1 MFLQHDFIK
10 LNLSIYLV
18 LSMPYDHLSQQPR
31 LAHELLIALGNYGGD
46 FVRVQ
51 QTLANAV
58 SCAGVGLHSGQPVN
72 LMLRPA
78 PPDTGVVFVNRNGKN
93 GASLAASVEHLVPTE
108 LCTAISGNGFQ
119 VKTIEHILAAL
130 AGLDIDNVYV
140 EVDAGEAPVM
150 DGSAAH
156 FVRLIRS
163 AGILRQSRRQ
173 PYLKITRP
181 LEVVDGARRVR
192 IEPSSTTKIT
202 YSIHYNHPLIQ
213 TQTYFY
219 EHSVHAFERE
229 IADARTFGF
238 LQEVEALWARGLGQ
252 GGSLDNT
259 IILSQDGILNESG
272 LRFVNEFVRHKV
284 LDLIGDF
291 SLLGVPFI
299 GHLIAERSGHS
310 MHTRLVQQILNHPDS
325 WVLLN
330 TDQPVPASEPRSA
343 MAAPRSASLVA
354 LQAS

>member
-1 MFLQHDFIK
+1 M
-10 LNLSIYLV
+10 
-18 LSMPYDHLSQQPR
+18 
-31 LAHELLIALGNYGGD
+31 
-46 FVRVQ
+46 RVQ

-58 SCAGVGLHSGQPVN
+58 SCSGVGLHSGLPVT
-72 LMLRPA
+72 LTLRPA
-78 PPDTGVVFVNRNGKN
+78 PADTGVVFVNRSGKG
-93 GASLAASVEHLVPTE
+93 GASLAASVEHLVVTE

-130 AGLDIDNVYV
+130 TGLDIDNVYV
-140 EVDAGEAPVM
+140 EVDAAEAPVM
-150 DGSAAH
+150 DGSAGH

-163 AGILRQSRRQ
+163 AGIAPQSQRQ

-181 LEVVDGARRVR
+181 LEVVDGNRRVR

-213 TQTYFY
+213 TQTYAY

-238 LQEVEALWARGLGQ
+238 MQEVEALWSRGLGK

-272 LRFVNEFVRHKV
+272 LRFTNEFVRHKI

-299 GHLIAERSGHS
+299 GHVIAERSGHAI
-310 MHTRLVQQILNHPDS
+310 HTRLVQQILNHPDS

-330 TDQPVPASEPRSA
+330 AEEPVAASEPRSA
-343 MAAPRSASLVA
+343 MAAPRFASLVA

>member
-1 MFLQHDFIK
+1 
-10 LNLSIYLV
+10 
-18 LSMPYDHLSQQPR
+18 
-31 LAHELLIALGNYGGD
+31 
-46 FVRVQ
+46 VRVQ

-58 SCAGVGLHSGQPVN
+58 SCSGVGLHSGQPVT
-72 LMLRPA
+72 LTLRPA
-78 PPDTGVVFVNRNGKN
+78 PADTGVVFVNRSGKG
-93 GASLAASVEHLVPTE
+93 GASLAASVEHLVATE

-130 AGLDIDNVYV
+130 SGLDIDNVYV
-140 EVDAGEAPVM
+140 EVDAAEAPVM
-150 DGSAAH
+150 DGSAGH

-163 AGILRQSRRQ
+163 AGIAPQSQRQ

-181 LEVVDGARRVR
+181 LEVIDGTRRVR
-192 IEPSSTTKIT
+192 IEPSATTKIT

-213 TQTYFY
+213 TQTYAY

-238 LQEVEALWARGLGQ
+238 MQEVEALWARGLGK

-272 LRFVNEFVRHKV
+272 LRFTNEFVRHKI

-299 GHLIAERSGHS
+299 GHVIAERSGHAI
-310 MHTRLVQQILNHPDS
+310 HTRLVQQILNHPDS

-330 TDQPVPASEPRSA
+330 AEEPIAASEPRSA
-343 MAAPRSASLVA
+343 IAAPRFASLVA

>member
-1 MFLQHDFIK
+1 M
-10 LNLSIYLV
+10 
-18 LSMPYDHLSQQPR
+18 R
-31 LAHELLIALGNYGGD
+31 A
-46 FVRVQ
+46 Q
-51 QTLANAV
+51 QTLENAV
-58 SCAGVGLHSGQPVN
+58 SCTGVGLHSGQPVT
-72 LMLRPA
+72 LTLKPA
-78 PPDTGVVFVNRNGKN
+78 QANTGVVFVNRNGKN
-93 GASLAASVEHLVPTE
+93 GASLAASIKHVVPTE

-130 AGLDIDNVYV
+130 AGLDIDNAYV
-140 EVDAGEAPVM
+140 ELDAGEAPAM
-150 DGSAAH
+150 DGSSAH

-163 AGILRQSRRQ
+163 AGIVSQNRRQ

-181 LEVVDGARRVR
+181 LEVVDGARRAR
-192 IEPSSTTKIT
+192 IEPSSTTTIT

-219 EHSVHAFERE
+219 EHSAHAFERE

-252 GGSLDNT
+252 GGNLDNT
-259 IILSQDGILNESG
+259 IVLSQDGILNESG
-272 LRFVNEFVRHKV
+272 LRFANEFVRHKI

-299 GHLIAERSGHS
+299 GHLIADRSGHAT
-310 MHTRLVQQILNHPDS
+310 HTALVQQILSRPDS
-325 WVLLN
+325 WVLLDGDEKVA
-330 TDQPVPASEPRSA
+330 TSKPHSIK
-343 MAAPRSASLVA
+343 AAPATRLASLVA

>member
-1 MFLQHDFIK
+1 
-10 LNLSIYLV
+10 
-18 LSMPYDHLSQQPR
+18 
-31 LAHELLIALGNYGGD
+31 
-46 FVRVQ
+46 
-51 QTLANAV
+51 
-58 SCAGVGLHSGQPVN
+58 
-72 LMLRPA
+72 
-78 PPDTGVVFVNRNGKN
+78 
-93 GASLAASVEHLVPTE
+93 VEHVVPTE
-108 LCTAISGNGFQ
+108 LCTAISGKGFQ

-140 EVDAGEAPVM
+140 EVDAAEAPAM

-163 AGILRQSRRQ
+163 AGIVPQNRRQ

-219 EHSVHAFERE
+219 EHSAHAFERE

-252 GGSLDNT
+252 GGNLDNT
-259 IILSQDGILNESG
+259 IVLSQDGILNESG
-272 LRFVNEFVRHKV
+272 LRFADEFVRHKI

-291 SLLGVPFI
+291 SLLGVPVI
-299 GHLIAERSGHS
+299 GHLIAERSGHAI
-310 MHTRLVQQILNHPDS
+310 HTRLVQQILNHPDS

-330 TDQPVPASEPRSA
+330 ADETVAASEPRSA
-343 MAAPRSASLVA
+343 KAAPRSASLVA
-354 LQAS
+354 LQVS

>member
-1 MFLQHDFIK
+1 V
-10 LNLSIYLV
+10 N
-18 LSMPYDHLSQQPR
+18 
-31 LAHELLIALGNYGGD
+31 
-46 FVRVQ
+46 VRAQ

-58 SCAGVGLHSGQPVN
+58 SCAGIGLHSGQPVT
-72 LMLRPA
+72 LTLKPA
-78 PPDTGVVFVNRNGKN
+78 PTNTGVVFINRNGKD
-93 GASLAASVEHLVPTE
+93 GAFLAASVEHLVPTE

-163 AGILRQSRRQ
+163 AGIVTQSRRQ

-181 LEVVDGARRVR
+181 LEVVDGDRRVR
-192 IEPSSTTKIT
+192 IEPSSTTKVT

-219 EHSVHAFERE
+219 EHSAHAFERE

-252 GGSLDNT
+252 GGNLDNT
-259 IILSQDGILNESG
+259 IVLSQDGILNESG
-272 LRFVNEFVRHKV
+272 LRFADEFVRHKI

-299 GHLIAERSGHS
+299 GHLIAERSGHAI
-310 MHTRLVQQILNHPDS
+310 HTRLVQQILNHPDS

-330 TDQPVPASEPRSA
+330 ADETVAASESRSA
-343 MAAPRSASLVA
+343 KAAPRSASRVA
-354 LQAS
+354 LQVS

>member
-1 MFLQHDFIK
+1 
-10 LNLSIYLV
+10 
-18 LSMPYDHLSQQPR
+18 
-31 LAHELLIALGNYGGD
+31 
-46 FVRVQ
+46 VRAQ

-58 SCAGVGLHSGQPVN
+58 SCAGIGLHSGQPVT
-72 LMLRPA
+72 LTLKPA
-78 PPDTGVVFVNRNGKN
+78 PTNTGIVFINRNGKD

-163 AGILRQSRRQ
+163 AGIVTQSRRQ

-192 IEPSSTTKIT
+192 IEPSSTAKIT
-202 YSIHYNHPLIQ
+202 YSIYYNHPLIQ

-219 EHSVHAFERE
+219 EHSAYAFERE

-252 GGSLDNT
+252 GGNLDNT
-259 IILSQDGILNESG
+259 IVLSQDGILNESG
-272 LRFVNEFVRHKV
+272 LRFADEFVRHKI

-299 GHLIAERSGHS
+299 GHLIAERSGHAI
-310 MHTRLVQQILNHPDS
+310 HTRLVQQILNHPDS

-330 TDQPVPASEPRSA
+330 ADETVAASEPRA
-343 MAAPRSASLVA
+343 VKAAPRSASLVA
-354 LQAS
+354 LQVS

>member
-1 MFLQHDFIK
+1 
-10 LNLSIYLV
+10 
-18 LSMPYDHLSQQPR
+18 
-31 LAHELLIALGNYGGD
+31 
-46 FVRVQ
+46 
-51 QTLANAV
+51 
-58 SCAGVGLHSGQPVN
+58 
-72 LMLRPA
+72 
-78 PPDTGVVFVNRNGKN
+78 VVFVNRNGKD
-93 GASLAASVEHLVPTE
+93 GASLAASIEHLVPTE

-163 AGILRQSRRQ
+163 AGIVAQNRRQ

-181 LEVVDGARRVR
+181 LEVMDGARRVR

-213 TQTYFY
+213 TQTYLY

-272 LRFVNEFVRHKV
+272 LRFANEFVRHKI

-299 GHLIAERSGHS
+299 GHLMAERSGHA

-330 TDQPVPASEPRSA
+330 GDDTVTVLEPRPV

>member
-1 MFLQHDFIK
+1 
-10 LNLSIYLV
+10 
-18 LSMPYDHLSQQPR
+18 
-31 LAHELLIALGNYGGD
+31 
-46 FVRVQ
+46 VRVQ

-58 SCAGVGLHSGQPVN
+58 SCAGVGLHSGQPVT
-72 LMLRPA
+72 LTLRPA
-78 PPDTGVVFVNRNGKN
+78 PTNRGIVFVNRNGKD
-93 GASLAASVEHLVPTE
+93 GASLAACIRHVVPTE

-119 VKTIEHILAAL
+119 VKTIEHVLAAL
-130 AGLDIDNVYV
+130 VGLDIDNAYV
-140 EVDAGEAPVM
+140 ELDAGESPAM

-163 AGILRQSRRQ
+163 AGIVPQSKRQ
-173 PYLKITRP
+173 PYLKIMRP
-181 LEVVDGARRVR
+181 LEVMDGTRRIR

-202 YSIHYNHPLIQ
+202 YSIQYNHPMIQ

-219 EHSVHAFERE
+219 EHSARAFERE

-252 GGSLDNT
+252 GGNLDNT
-259 IILSQDGILNESG
+259 IVLSQDGILNESG
-272 LRFVNEFVRHKV
+272 LRFANEFVRHKI

-299 GHLIAERSGHS
+299 GHLIAERSGHAI
-310 MHTRLVQQILNHPDS
+310 HTRLVQQILNHPDS

-330 TDQPVPASEPRSA
+330 ADETVAASESRSP
-343 MAAPRSASLVA
+343 MAAPQFASLVA

>member
-31 LAHELLIALGNYGGD
+31 LAHELLIALGKYGGD

-58 SCAGVGLHSGQPVN
+58 SCAGFGLHSGQPVN

-163 AGILRQSRRQ
+163 AGILPQSRRQ

-202 YSIHYNHPLIQ
+202 YSIHYSHPLIQ

-272 LRFVNEFVRHKV
+272 LRFANEFVRHKI

-330 TDQPVPASEPRSA
+330 TDQTVPVSEPRSA

>member
-1 MFLQHDFIK
+1 M
-10 LNLSIYLV
+10 
-18 LSMPYDHLSQQPR
+18 
-31 LAHELLIALGNYGGD
+31 
-46 FVRVQ
+46 RVQ

-58 SCAGVGLHSGQPVN
+58 SCSGVGLHSGQPVT
-72 LMLRPA
+72 LTLRPA
-78 PPDTGVVFVNRNGKN
+78 PADTGVVFVNRSGKG
-93 GASLAASVEHLVPTE
+93 GASLAASVEHLVATE

-119 VKTIEHILAAL
+119 VRTIEHVLAAL
-130 AGLDIDNVYV
+130 TGLDIDNVYV
-140 EVDAGEAPVM
+140 EVDASEAPVM
-150 DGSAAH
+150 DGSAGH

-163 AGILRQSRRQ
+163 AGTAPQSRRQ

-181 LEVVDGARRVR
+181 LEVVDGTRRVR
-192 IEPSSTTKIT
+192 IEPSSTTKVT

-213 TQTYFY
+213 TQTYAY

-238 LQEVEALWARGLGQ
+238 LQEVEALWARGLGK

-259 IILSQDGILNESG
+259 IILSQDGVLNESG
-272 LRFVNEFVRHKV
+272 LRFANEFVRHKV

-291 SLLGVPFI
+291 SLLGLPFI
-299 GHLIAERSGHS
+299 GHVIAERSGHA

-330 TDQPVPASEPRSA
+330 ADEPVTVSEPRSA
-343 MAAPRSASLVA
+343 MAAPRFASLVA
-354 LQAS
+354 LQAT

>member
-1 MFLQHDFIK
+1 M
-10 LNLSIYLV
+10 
-18 LSMPYDHLSQQPR
+18 R
-31 LAHELLIALGNYGGD
+31 A
-46 FVRVQ
+46 Q

-58 SCAGVGLHSGQPVN
+58 SCTGVGLHSGQPVT
-72 LMLRPA
+72 LTLKPA
-78 PPDTGVVFVNRNGKN
+78 QANTGVVFVNRNGKN
-93 GASLAASVEHLVPTE
+93 GASLAASIEHVVSTE

-130 AGLDIDNVYV
+130 AGLDIDNAYV
-140 EVDAGEAPVM
+140 ELDASEAPAM
-150 DGSAAH
+150 DGSSAH

-163 AGILRQSRRQ
+163 AGVVSQTRRQ

-181 LEVVDGARRVR
+181 LEVVDGSRRVR

-219 EHSVHAFERE
+219 EHSAHAFERE

-252 GGSLDNT
+252 GGNLDNT
-259 IILSQDGILNESG
+259 IVLSQDGILNESG
-272 LRFVNEFVRHKV
+272 LRFANEFVRHKI

-299 GHLIAERSGHS
+299 GHLIADRSGHAI
-310 MHTRLVQQILNHPDS
+310 HTALVQQILSHPDS
-325 WVLLN
+325 WVLLDGDEKVD
-330 TDQPVPASEPRSA
+330 TSKPRSA
-343 MAAPRSASLVA
+343 KVTPAPRIASLVA

>member
-1 MFLQHDFIK
+1 
-10 LNLSIYLV
+10 
-18 LSMPYDHLSQQPR
+18 
-31 LAHELLIALGNYGGD
+31 
-46 FVRVQ
+46 VRAQ

-58 SCAGVGLHSGQPVN
+58 SCVGVGLHSGQPVT
-72 LMLRPA
+72 LTLRPA
-78 PPDTGVVFVNRNGKN
+78 PPNTGVVFVNRNGHA
-93 GASLAASVEHLVPTE
+93 GASIAASVEHLVPTE

-140 EVDAGEAPVM
+140 EVDAGEIPVM
-150 DGSAAH
+150 DGSAAP

-163 AGILRQSRRQ
+163 AGIVPQSRRQ

-192 IEPSSTTKIT
+192 IEPSSTIKIT

-213 TQTYFY
+213 TQTYAY
-219 EHSVHAFERE
+219 EHSAHAFERE

-252 GGSLDNT
+252 GGNLDNT
-259 IILSQDGILNESG
+259 IVLSQDGILNESG
-272 LRFVNEFVRHKV
+272 LRFANEFVRHKI

-299 GHLIAERSGHS
+299 GHLIAERSGHAV
-310 MHTRLVQQILNHPDS
+310 HTRLVQQILTHPDS

-330 TDQPVPASEPRSA
+330 ADETVAASELRSA
-343 MAAPRSASLVA
+343 KAASRSASLVA

>member
-1 MFLQHDFIK
+1 M
-10 LNLSIYLV
+10 S
-18 LSMPYDHLSQQPR
+18 
-31 LAHELLIALGNYGGD
+31 
-46 FVRVQ
+46 
-51 QTLANAV
+51 
-58 SCAGVGLHSGQPVN
+58 
-72 LMLRPA
+72 
-78 PPDTGVVFVNRNGKN
+78 
-93 GASLAASVEHLVPTE
+93 TE

-130 AGLDIDNVYV
+130 AGLDIDNAYV
-140 EVDAGEAPVM
+140 ELDASEAPAM
-150 DGSAAH
+150 DGSSAH

-163 AGILRQSRRQ
+163 AGVVSQTRRQ

-181 LEVVDGARRVR
+181 LEVVDGSRRVR

-219 EHSVHAFERE
+219 EHSAHAFERE

-252 GGSLDNT
+252 GGNLDNT
-259 IILSQDGILNESG
+259 IVLSQDGILNESG
-272 LRFVNEFVRHKV
+272 LRFANEFVRHKI

-299 GHLIAERSGHS
+299 GHLIADRSGHAI
-310 MHTRLVQQILNHPDS
+310 HTALVQQILSHPDS
-325 WVLLN
+325 WVLLDGN
-330 TDQPVPASEPRSA
+330 EKVDTSKPRSA
-343 MAAPRSASLVA
+343 KVAPAPRIASLVA

>member
-1 MFLQHDFIK
+1 M
-10 LNLSIYLV
+10 
-18 LSMPYDHLSQQPR
+18 R
-31 LAHELLIALGNYGGD
+31 A
-46 FVRVQ
+46 Q

-58 SCAGVGLHSGQPVN
+58 SCAGIGLHSGQSVT
-72 LMLRPA
+72 LTLRPA
-78 PPDTGVVFVNRNGKN
+78 APNTCVVFVNRNGKD
-93 GASLAASVEHLVPTE
+93 GASLTASIEHLVPTE

-119 VKTIEHILAAL
+119 VKTIEHVLAAL

-140 EVDAGEAPVM
+140 ELDAGEAPVM

-163 AGILRQSRRQ
+163 AGIVPQSRRQ

-181 LEVVDGARRVR
+181 LEVVDGTRRVR
-192 IEPSSTTKIT
+192 IEPSSTAKIT

-213 TQTYFY
+213 TQTYVY
-219 EHSVHAFERE
+219 EHSAHAFESE

-252 GGSLDNT
+252 GGNLDNT
-259 IILSQDGILNESG
+259 IVLSQDGILNESG
-272 LRFVNEFVRHKV
+272 LRFVNEFVRHKI

-310 MHTRLVQQILNHPDS
+310 IHTRLVQQILNHPDS

-330 TDQPVPASEPRSA
+330 ADETVAASELRSA
-343 MAAPRSASLVA
+343 KAAPRSASLVA

>member
-1 MFLQHDFIK
+1 M
-10 LNLSIYLV
+10 
-18 LSMPYDHLSQQPR
+18 
-31 LAHELLIALGNYGGD
+31 
-46 FVRVQ
+46 RVQ

-58 SCAGVGLHSGQPVN
+58 SCAGVGLHSGQPAT
-72 LMLRPA
+72 LTLRPA
-78 PPDTGVVFVNRNGKN
+78 PPNTGVVFVNRNGHN
-93 GASLAASVEHLVPTE
+93 GASLAASVEHLVATE

-130 AGLDIDNVYV
+130 AGLDVDNVYV
-140 EVDAGEAPVM
+140 DVDASEAPVM

-163 AGILRQSRRQ
+163 AGIVSQGKRQ
-173 PYLKITRP
+173 PFLKITRP

-213 TQTYFY
+213 TQTYAY
-219 EHSVHAFERE
+219 EHSSQAFERE

-272 LRFVNEFVRHKV
+272 LRFANEFVRHKV

-299 GHLIAERSGHS
+299 GHVIAERSGHAI
-310 MHTRLVQQILNHPDS
+310 HTRLVQQILNRPDS

-330 TDQPVPASEPRSA
+330 ADEPVAAPESRSP
-343 MAAPRSASLVA
+343 MAAPRFASLVA